1 MKRNDSRSGLARSIL
16 LLTLGILTL
25 ALLWIGTYFWVDR
38 SSRDLLYRKDSP
50 TTALA
55 RLEAWSPW
63 MFSPNSWKW
72 LRAEAHRKLG
82 DRVRVNRLVDEM
94 AASGLPSIQA
104 TSPLLLLDASAGVPG
119 KVKENLGPL
128 LILYKANGSEVLGSL
143 VQGFLNQG
151 DLVSASQTLRLW
163 TELFESDPKASFWK
177 GVHSTISYDLDGA
190 LQAFRNAI
198 ALDPEDVRAH
208 QELSEV
214 LIEKANFEEARK
226 EYEWL
231 ISRKQESP
239 EIITGYARSLLN
251 LGYPDLAA
259 EQLKKLKD
267 VSKLR
272 SPELALVCETN
283 LEAGQVQEASDQ
295 AAILLKRWPDAL
307 PYLQLQARCL
317 AKLGKG
323 PESEKLFAQAA
334 ESQKQRP
341 LVDQMIDKL
350 STDSSNQ
357 PLRRDMGELMMN

>member
-1 MKRNDSRSGLARSIL
+1 MLFRS
-16 LLTLGILTL
+16 
-25 ALLWIGTYFWVDR
+25 
-38 SSRDLLYRKDSP
+38 
-50 TTALA
+50 
-55 RLEAWSPW
+55 
-63 MFSPNSWKW
+63 
-72 LRAEAHRKLG
+72 
-82 DRVRVNRLVDEM
+82 
-94 AASGLPSIQA
+94 
-104 TSPLLLLDASAGVPG
+104 
-119 KVKENLGPL
+119 
-128 LILYKANGSEVLGSL
+128 
-143 VQGFLNQG
+143 
-151 DLVSASQTLRLW
+151 
-163 TELFESDPKASFWK
+163 
-177 GVHSTISYDLDGA
+177 
-190 LQAFRNAI
+190 
-198 ALDPEDVRAH
+198 
-208 QELSEV
+208 
-214 LIEKANFEEARK
+214 K

-357 PLRRDMGELMMN
+357 PLRRDMGELMMNYLDPPGGVGYIQIASRTQPFDQKTQELLVQYYEREGNQLLADNHQIGRAHV